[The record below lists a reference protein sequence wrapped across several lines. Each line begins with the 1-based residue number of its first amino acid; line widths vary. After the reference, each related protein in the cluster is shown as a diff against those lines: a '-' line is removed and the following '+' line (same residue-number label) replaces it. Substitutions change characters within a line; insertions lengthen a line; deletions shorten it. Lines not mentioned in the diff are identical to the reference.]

1 MPVNFK
7 DETPEKFME
16 NKGKW
21 HKSCHLKFALSKLG
35 REKETIGKKR
45 KRETYDNERSS
56 KRQATTTP
64 IKKTP

>member
-1 MPVNFK
+1 
-7 DETPEKFME
+7 ME

-21 HKSCHLKFALSKLG
+21 HKSCHFKFALSKLE

-56 KRQATTTP
+56 KRKATTTP
-64 IKKTP
+64 KKKTP